1 MKEIFVR
8 MERCQGCRTCELVCR
23 VEHSTDKSLLG
34 ALGETPVPRRRL
46 FVELDGS
53 VKIPVLCRHC
63 EDAPCLNACISGAI
77 YRDAKTNA
85 VMSNPDKCIGCWT
98 CIMVCP
104 YGVIN
109 RSLERRVSV
118 KCDLCPDR
126 ETPACVD
133 SCPTKALV
141 YTEPE
146 EFSHTKRQSYTQM
159 VSHIVQA

>member
-8 MERCQGCRTCELVCR
+8 MERCTGCHTCEMECR
-23 VEHSTDKSLLG
+23 VEHSQSKPLFG
-34 ALGETPVPRRRL
+34 ALMESPMPRRRL
-46 FVELDGS
+46 FVEMDGDA
-53 VKIPVLCRHC
+53 KIPVLCRHC

-77 YRDAKTNA
+77 YRDPKTNA

-98 CIMVCP
+98 CIMACP

-118 KCDLCPDR
+118 KCDLCPGRD
-126 ETPACVD
+126 TPVCVD
-133 SCPTKALV
+133 SCPTNALV

-146 EFSHTKRQSYTQM
+146 EFSRMKRQAYAATA
-159 VSHIVQA
+159 HQAVKS